1 MHPGKPRP
9 SLKINHEK
17 EVIHIHS
24 TEERDS
30 ELTTFYEHFMAED
43 IGYFAIGQEYATGLY
58 KLLELIHESP
68 QRYGP
73 FIKGQIVGP
82 VTLAGSVKEPTGK
95 SAPYNSEIMD
105 TIVKGLAIKALT

>member
-1 MHPGKPRP
+1 MVTGIVSVPFLDVDDACHRI
-9 SLKINHEK
+9 LKIFPDIPFWPQLVRRNH
-17 EVIHIHS
+17 
-24 TEERDS
+24 
-30 ELTTFYEHFMAED
+30 
-43 IGYFAIGQEYATGLY
+43 
-58 KLLELIHESP
+58 SP

-95 SAPYNSEIMD
+95 SALYNREIMD